1 MAYVNAELQMIIE
14 NVLKG
19 VMLKTTSGNVIVNDE
34 TGETLATRLATI
46 AGGASGYVS
55 RDDMESY
62 VTTKLSELIDGA
74 PETANTLLELAN
86 LIGDNAEVIETLNS
100 AIGNKVDKVSG
111 KGLSSNDFT
120 TALLNKLNGITE
132 NATKVV
138 KSNTN
143 GHLTINGED
152 VTVYAHPVGEGYHHL
167 PSGGS
172 VGQVLKAKG
181 AGQGEWGVAIRS
193 GASAPDNLLPG
204 EVFIKIL

>member
-1 MAYVNAELQMIIE
+1 MSYVKAELQMIIE

-19 VMLKTTSGNVIVNDE
+19 VMLKTVAGNVIVNDE

-62 VTTKLSELIDGA
+62 VATKLSELIDGA

-86 LIGDNAEVIETLNS
+86 LISSNAEVIETLNS
-100 AIGNKVDKVSG
+100 AIGNKVDKVTG

-120 TALLNKLNGITE
+120 TTLLNKLNGIAE
-132 NATKVV
+132 NATKVQ
-138 KSNTN
+138 KSGTN
-143 GHLTINGED
+143 GHLVINGED
-152 VTVYAHPVGEGYHHL
+152 VTVYKHPAGSGYTHL
-167 PSGGS
+167 PAGGS
-172 VGQVLKAKG
+172 VGQVAKAKG
-181 AGQGEWGVAIRS
+181 DGTAEWGVAIRS

>member
-1 MAYVNAELQMIIE
+1 MAYVSAELQMIIE

-19 VMLKTTSGNVIVNDE
+19 VMLKTTAGNVIVNDE
-34 TGETLATRLATI
+34 TGETLATRLASI
-46 AGGASGYVS
+46 AGGASGYVN

-62 VTTKLSELIDGA
+62 VTQKLSELIDGA

-120 TALLNKLNGITE
+120 TTLLNKLNGIAE

-181 AGQGEWGVAIRS
+181 AGQSEWGVAIRS